1 MLANIING
9 LDKAISFL
17 RCVVQIYLFCTCMVT
32 EVLLLAA
39 VAYDCFLAISN
50 PLLYMST
57 MSQNVYVELVS
68 CCYLCGTVCSLIH
81 VCLALKIP
89 YYRSNVINHFF
100 CDMLPHF
107 LLVKR
112 SLWINCGHVQWDHIQ
127 CDHPHLLFVHSHHHA
142 EDALCRRNTQSLFCL
157 CLPPHNHHCLSWNN
171 HFHLLP
177 APLCQKQYGHRQSG
191 HLVLHH
197 SDSHAVPLIYSL
209 RNKDMKEALR
219 KVVNPKRFS

>member
-1 MLANIING
+1 MVIDKDNCTSVTEFILLRFLDAPLLGGFFFLVFLVTYRITILGNLGMIGLIQVVHQLHTPMYFFLSHFSFVDFCYSMIIVPKMLANIING

-112 SLWINCGHVQWDHIQ
+112 SL
-127 CDHPHLLFVHSHHHA
+127 
-142 EDALCRRNTQSLFCL
+142 
-157 CLPPHNHHCLSWNN
+157 
-171 HFHLLP
+171 
-177 APLCQKQYGHRQSG
+177 
-191 HLVLHH
+191 
-197 SDSHAVPLIYSL
+197 
-209 RNKDMKEALR
+209 
-219 KVVNPKRFS
+219 